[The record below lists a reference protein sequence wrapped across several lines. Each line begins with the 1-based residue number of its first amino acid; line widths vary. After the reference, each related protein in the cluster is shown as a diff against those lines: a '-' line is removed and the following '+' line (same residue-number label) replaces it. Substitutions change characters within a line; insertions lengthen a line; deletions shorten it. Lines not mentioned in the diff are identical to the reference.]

1 MSAGTLPLDFK
12 PLIGTET
19 ANIDDKGRVLISK
32 KKRERLGDSCALVL
46 GKGCLILY
54 PTPIWR
60 QLIAEIFAVPTLNP
74 AREAYTRLV
83 LSAAEDDLRCD
94 PQGRMVIPKELRE
107 KARIR
112 DRDTV
117 LLIGCGDR
125 VEIWAE
131 REWEFF
137 QRSPDD
143 YEKGRRELFEKVYDA
158 MARATRVETAVRTD
172 TVEET
177 E

>member
-1 MSAGTLPLDFK
+1 MSAATLPPDFK

-32 KKRERLGDSCALVL
+32 KKRDRLGESCALVL

-54 PTPIWR
+54 PTPVWK

-83 LSAAEDDLRCD
+83 LGTAEDDLRCD

-112 DRDTV
+112 DKEAV

-143 YEKGRRELFEKVYDA
+143 YEKSRRELFEKVYEA
-158 MARATRVETAVRTD
+158 MAQATRREHTARSKSA
-172 TVEET
+172 EEQG
-177 E
+177 

>member
-1 MSAGTLPLDFK
+1 MSAGTLPQDFK

-19 ANIDDKGRVLISK
+19 ATIDDKGRVLISK
-32 KKRERLGDSCALVL
+32 KKRDRLGESCALVL

-54 PTPIWR
+54 PTPVWK

-83 LSAAEDDLRCD
+83 LGMAEDDLRCD

-107 KARIR
+107 RARIR
-112 DRDTV
+112 DKESV

-125 VEIWAE
+125 IEIWAE

-143 YEKGRRELFEKVYDA
+143 YEKSRRELFEKVYDA
-158 MARATRVETAVRTD
+158 MARATRGEAAVRAEA
-172 TVEET
+172 VEER